1 LRYGKPSAVYVDN
14 GKQYVSDWLKK
25 ACAKLGIRLTHARAY
40 HPEGKGKIEKFN
52 KHLDIFLAEA
62 ALANPKTLLEL
73 NTLLDAWVNE
83 YYHKKPHAS
92 LGDISPETAFRS
104 DAAPLEYLDAALVRD
119 AFIHTEERRADKTG
133 CISFKGNRYD
143 CGMAV
148 AGRMVEVA
156 FDPFFLDEI
165 EVRFDGKSIKAVP
178 LEIGENVGAA
188 GDTVVDKADKPESS
202 RMLDA
207 LNRQNITNRTRR
219 ATAVSYR
226 GMGVDTQ

>member
-1 LRYGKPSAVYVDN
+1 
-14 GKQYVSDWLKK
+14 
-25 ACAKLGIRLTHARAY
+25 
-40 HPEGKGKIEKFN
+40 
-52 KHLDIFLAEA
+52 
-62 ALANPKTLLEL
+62 LEL

-104 DAAPLEYLDAALVRD
+104 DAAPLAYLDAALVRD

-143 CGMAV
+143 CGMSV
-148 AGRMVEVA
+148 AGRKVEVA

-165 EVRFDGKSIKAVP
+165 EIRLDGKSVKAIP
-178 LEIGENVGAA
+178 LEIGENVSAA
-188 GDTVVDKADKPESS
+188 EAPAADEIDKPASS

-207 LNRQNITNRTRR
+207 LNKQNITNRTRR